1 MKRQPKS
8 TQAQITKSSILEA
21 AAHIITREGIEK
33 LNTNLV
39 AEKAGVSVGSLYQ
52 YFEDK
57 EQILFELL
65 QNLANQ
71 RIARFRKAIELSALF
86 EGPDELVSRVVDG
99 MFEHQSE
106 KDILLEAAL
115 VPLAMTRF
123 KKNHIHDHFKQS
135 DLILKPVL
143 KSIMLLKKPE
153 LRKRDLDVVIFI
165 MLQSIRG
172 CLLGLYLPAGKTL
185 PRDEVKREIKNLITG
200 FLKT

>member
-8 TQAQITKSSILEA
+8 TQAQITKASILEA
-21 AAHIITREGIEK
+21 AAHIITRDGLEK
-33 LNTNLV
+33 FNTNLV

-71 RIARFRKAIELSALF
+71 RIARFQKAVSVSQLF
-86 EGPDELVSRVVDG
+86 ESPEELVSRVVDG
-99 MFEHQSE
+99 MFEYQNE
-106 KDILLEAAL
+106 QDILLEAAL

-123 KKNHIHDHFKQS
+123 KKQSIHDHFKQS
-135 DLILKPVL
+135 DMILKPAL
-143 KSIMLLKKPE
+143 KSIMLLKKPD
-153 LRKRDLDVVIFI
+153 LRKRDLDVLIFI
-165 MLQSIRG
+165 MVQSIRG
-172 CLLGLYLPAGKTL
+172 CLLGLYMPAGKTL

-200 FLKT
+200 FLRT